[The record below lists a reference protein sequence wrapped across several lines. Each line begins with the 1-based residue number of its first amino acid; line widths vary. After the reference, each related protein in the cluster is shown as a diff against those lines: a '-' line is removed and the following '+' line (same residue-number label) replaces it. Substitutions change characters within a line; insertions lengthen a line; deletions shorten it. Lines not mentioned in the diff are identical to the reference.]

1 MYRQIMLKAGTLW
14 TLSTLVPFPA
24 PASETVMRDR
34 PIFIRT
40 ETNYGIPD
48 VMLISAAGKPVSL
61 RGELAIDKPVLLNF
75 IFTSCVAFC
84 PLLTATLAKVQT
96 LLQEQGETFKMISI
110 SIDPEHDTAARLHA
124 YAQRYR
130 AAPEWLFLTGDNA
143 SIMLVQQA
151 FDVYRGN
158 KMNHVSLTL
167 MRHPDGHWK
176 RFEGLV
182 DAATL
187 VEALSK
193 AGGSQP

>member
-1 MYRQIMLKAGTLW
+1 MYRQIMLTASMLW
-14 TLSTLVPFPA
+14 ASSTLAPFSA
-24 PASETVMRDR
+24 LANETIMRDR

-48 VMLISAAGKPVSL
+48 VILIDAAGKPVSL
-61 RGELAIDKPVLLNF
+61 SGELAIDKPVLVNF

-96 LLQEQGETFKMISI
+96 LLRQQGQTFKMISI
-110 SIDPEHDTAARLHA
+110 SIDPEHDTAARLQA

-130 AAPEWLFLTGDNA
+130 AAPDWLFLTGDNA
-143 SIMLVQQA
+143 SIRLVQQA

-158 KMNHVSLTL
+158 KLSHASLTL
-167 MRHPDGHWK
+167 MRHPDGRWK

-182 DAATL
+182 DAASL
-187 VEALSK
+187 VEALAK